1 MSGNISDRVMEI
13 ILYYVSDENKA
24 KLTIDD
30 PMSSFGINSVDFI
43 KIIVAIETEYNFEF
57 FYEDLAMDRFHTV
70 RDLSEYVLQRV
81 SENEQDGY

>member
-1 MSGNISDRVMEI
+1 MSGNIIDRVMEI

-57 FYEDLAMDRFHTV
+57 LDEDLAMDRFHTV